1 MSADRAPGGTCHA
14 PLVARAGVE
23 RFGPKVLLRRAA
35 RASLRS
41 TTSVHTAARLAAL
54 TFDDGPDDRL
64 TPAVLDVL
72 DRAGVKATFF
82 LVAERA
88 REFPE
93 LARRVGDAGHD
104 IGLHGDRHVDVR
116 GGGLRGQFRAVRRGR
131 RDLER
136 ITGRPVTWFRPPYGK
151 QDAQT
156 VLACRAAGMRCLLW
170 SASALDWQDLPI
182 PDQLARARL
191 GLRPG
196 AVVLLHD
203 GAADPVE
210 PPRPVPPNQ
219 PELLERLLAE
229 LDDQGLGAV
238 PVSVLCASGRPVQ
251 APWFGSWLHS

>member
-1 MSADRAPGGTCHA
+1 M
-14 PLVARAGVE
+14 ARAGVDG
-23 RFGPKVLLRRAA
+23 FGPKVLLRRAA

-41 TTSVHTAARLAAL
+41 TTSVETTARLAAL

-72 DRAGVKATFF
+72 ARADVQATFF

-88 REFPE
+88 RDNPG
-93 LARRVGDAGHD
+93 LARRVADAGHD

-116 GGGLRGQFRAVRRGR
+116 GSGLREQYRAVRRGR

-136 ITGRPVTWFRPPYGK
+136 ITGRPVVWFRPPYGK

-156 VLACRAAGMRCLLW
+156 VIACRAAGMRCLLW
-170 SASALDWQDLPI
+170 SASALDWQDRSI
-182 PDQLARARL
+182 PDQVARARL

-210 PPRPVPPNQ
+210 PPPRVPPNQ
-219 PELLERLLAE
+219 PELLERLLDE
-229 LDDQGLGAV
+229 LGNQGLGAV
-238 PVSVLCASGRPVQ
+238 PFSELCASGTLVQ
-251 APWFGSWLHS
+251 EPWFGSWLHY

>member
-1 MSADRAPGGTCHA
+1 MTT
-14 PLVARAGVE
+14 ARV
-23 RFGPKVLLRRAA
+23 
-35 RASLRS
+35 
-41 TTSVHTAARLAAL
+41 AAL

-88 REFPE
+88 REDPA
-93 LARRVGDAGHD
+93 LARRVAGAGHD

-116 GGGLRGQFRAVRRGR
+116 GGGLREQFRAVRRGR

-136 ITGRPVTWFRPPYGK
+136 ITGRPVVWFRPPYGK
-151 QDAQT
+151 QDART

-170 SASALDWQDLPI
+170 SASALDWQDLPVS
-182 PDQLARARL
+182 DQLARARA

-203 GAADPVE
+203 GAAQPVDP
-210 PPRPVPPNQ
+210 PAPVPAHQ
-219 PELLERLLAE
+219 PRLTELLLDELAA
-229 LDDQGLGAV
+229 QGLTAV
-238 PVSVLCASGRPVQ
+238 PFSELRAVGRPVLE
-251 APWFGSWLHS
+251 PWFGSWLHH